1 MRSECV
7 EYVLYYKKN
16 LFEARID
23 VDAVGDIFV
32 DVFHTSFSFRY
43 VLMSNGYEESNVWL
57 EAIKSV
63 LRVDPP
69 ILLRVIE
76 EILNEGMIL
85 NERTC

>member
-32 DVFHTSFSFRY
+32 DVFHTSFS
-43 VLMSNGYEESNVWL
+43 VS
-57 EAIKSV
+57 
-63 LRVDPP
+63 
-69 ILLRVIE
+69 
-76 EILNEGMIL
+76 
-85 NERTC
+85 